1 LTSNLP
7 ASTIRHS
14 SAKKNIEPHNSTGL
28 LIYSAFFLTVAI
40 GNCMVKLIPPV
51 NFCSDENIQT
61 IFGTKLKDFL
71 NYRIDYNSIS

>member
-1 LTSNLP
+1 MWSKTLIP
-7 ASTIRHS
+7 FFP
-14 SAKKNIEPHNSTGL
+14 NINGF

-61 IFGTKLKDFL
+61 IFGTKLEDFL
-71 NYRIDYNSIS
+71 NYRIVYNSIS

>member
-1 LTSNLP
+1 VPGDTFIWVRRP
-7 ASTIRHS
+7 
-14 SAKKNIEPHNSTGL
+14 EGHNGNFTAVIL
-28 LIYSAFFLTVAI
+28 YSAFFLTVAI

-61 IFGTKLKDFL
+61 IFGTKFEDFL